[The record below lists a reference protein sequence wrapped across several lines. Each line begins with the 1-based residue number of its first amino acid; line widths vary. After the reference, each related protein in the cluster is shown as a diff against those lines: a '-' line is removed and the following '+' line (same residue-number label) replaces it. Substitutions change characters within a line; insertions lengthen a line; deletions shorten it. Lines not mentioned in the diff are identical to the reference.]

1 LYADENEV
9 YEEKINEGE
18 HIMKIFFE
26 FDIDEFSRI
35 DYIDYSEESSEG
47 KQQSLKHVRIYDYA
61 SEQEMVQAMKSI
73 LKVNFHH
80 ESFLQINMI
89 TKRIIFNNL
98 FKPNNDPSS
107 SEPGFSLCTE
117 KVYEYRS
124 MVFISKILMIYFT
137 KLRDIGF
144 HLETM
149 KSFYCYEGFSK
160 EIKTIFKNL
169 DSFFKVD
176 QNLLESKTH
185 EAF

>member
-1 LYADENEV
+1 
-9 YEEKINEGE
+9 
-18 HIMKIFFE
+18 MKNFFE
-26 FDIDEFSRI
+26 FNIDEFSRI
-35 DYIDYSEESSEG
+35 DYIDYSEELAQG
-47 KQQSLKHVRIYDYA
+47 QNKSLKHVRIYDYD
-61 SEQEMVQAMKSI
+61 SEQEMIKAMKSI
-73 LKVNFHH
+73 LKVDFHH

-98 FKPNNDPSS
+98 FKRNNIDNQT
-107 SEPGFSLCTE
+107 EFKLCDD

-124 MVFISKILMIYFT
+124 LVFISKILMIYFT

-149 KSFYCYEGFSK
+149 RSFYCYEGFSK

-176 QNLLESKTH
+176 QDLLESTLH
-185 EAF
+185 IIF

>member
-1 LYADENEV
+1 MYADENEV

-18 HIMKIFFE
+18 HIIKIFFE

-35 DYIDYSEESSEG
+35 DYIDYSEDSLEG
-47 KQQSLKHVRIYDYA
+47 KQKSLKHVRIYDYA
-61 SEQEMVQAMKSI
+61 SEQEMIKEMKNI

-89 TKRIIFNNL
+89 TKRIVFNNL
-98 FKPNNDPSS
+98 FKRNNDVNSN
-107 SEPGFSLCTE
+107 EPEFSLCNE

-176 QNLLESKTH
+176 QHLLESKWSK
-185 EAF
+185 AF